1 MPRTIRFEPETEQAL
16 KQVARDENISENA
29 VINRA
34 VREYAHKRTALRD
47 ELIRQIITEDK
58 PLLDRLA

>member
-1 MPRTIRFEPETEQAL
+1 MPRTIRFDQATEQAL

-34 VREYAHKRTALRD
+34 VQEYANKRTALRD
-47 ELIRQIITEDK
+47 ELIRQIVAEDK